1 MLHSVNAGA
10 MRLFGAAKN
19 AAYHIDKGLGAAA
32 RVYHAVA
39 PILEPL
45 AREHLGAEKTHQIH
59 STISSGIRH
68 YAEARSH
75 FLNLPYGKMSAT
87 TRKIIVDPRY
97 FSSGDASSGT
107 FEIPED
113 IELAGHEAL

>member
-1 MLHSVNAGA
+1 

-19 AAYHIDKGLGAAA
+19 VAYHIDRGRGTAA

-45 AREHLGAEKTHQIH
+45 ARQHFGAETTHHIH
-59 STISSGIRH
+59 STISSGIKH

-75 FLNLPYGKMSAT
+75 LNL
-87 TRKIIVDPRY
+87 
-97 FSSGDASSGT
+97 
-107 FEIPED
+107 
-113 IELAGHEAL
+113 L

>member
-1 MLHSVNAGA
+1 MLNRVKHHA

-19 AAYHIDKGLGAAA
+19 AAYHIDRGLGTAA

-45 AREHLGAEKTHQIH
+45 VRQHLGAETTHHIH
-59 STISSGIRH
+59 STISSGIKH

-75 FLNLPYGKMSAT
+75 LMP
-87 TRKIIVDPRY
+87 
-97 FSSGDASSGT
+97 
-107 FEIPED
+107 
-113 IELAGHEAL
+113 